1 MGSDELA
8 ETRHEIAE
16 IDRQIVD
23 LAARRGELAGRLGV
37 LKRQSGAPI
46 RDYAYEKVV
55 VERARGLAQAA
66 GLSGDLAERLMLEL
80 IQSSLLVQ
88 EQDQVQESS
97 AGSGRS
103 ALVVGGSGQM
113 GQWFVRFMRSQGY
126 AVTIADP
133 RGSDADQMTWDAT
146 DDSYDI
152 TVIAAP
158 LKVTADILGEM
169 AQHPPE
175 GVVIDIGSLKS
186 PLRSALTALTDAGG
200 AVASIHPMFGPETKL
215 LSGRHVVVIDLGVE
229 RATAAARAL
238 FASTMVSVVEMD
250 LDSHDRLIAYIL
262 GLSHALNIA
271 FFTAL
276 AGSGETAVRL
286 ADLSSTTFDRQLA
299 VANQV
304 AKENPNLYFEIQSLN
319 DYGKESLAAL
329 GEAVEKLR
337 TVVEKGDLDGFT
349 ALMESGAAY
358 FEQTGLG

>member
-8 ETRHEIAE
+8 ETRREIAE

-23 LAARRGELAGRLGV
+23 LAARRGELAGRVGV

-46 RDYAYEKVV
+46 RDYAHEKVV
-55 VERARGLAQAA
+55 VERARRLAEAA

-88 EQDQVQESS
+88 EQYQVQESS
-97 AGSGRS
+97 AGSGLS

-126 AVTIADP
+126 AVSIADP
-133 RGSDADQMTWDAT
+133 RGSDTDQKTWDAT
-146 DDSYDI
+146 DKAYDI
-152 TVIAAP
+152 TVVAAP

-169 AQHPPE
+169 ARKPPE
-175 GVVIDIGSLKS
+175 GVVIDIGSLKT
-186 PLRSALTALTDAGG
+186 PLRSALTELTDAGG
-200 AVASIHPMFGPETKL
+200 VVASIHPMFGPETKL
-215 LSGRHVVVIDLGVE
+215 LSGRHVVVVDLGVE

-238 FASTMVSVVEMD
+238 FAPTMVSVVEMD

-276 AGSGETAVRL
+276 AGSGETAGRL

-304 AKENPNLYFEIQSLN
+304 AKENPSLYFEIQSLN
-319 DYGKESLAAL
+319 DYGKESLTAL

-337 TVVEKGDLDGFT
+337 TVVENGDLDGFT
-349 ALMESGAAY
+349 ALMESGAGY